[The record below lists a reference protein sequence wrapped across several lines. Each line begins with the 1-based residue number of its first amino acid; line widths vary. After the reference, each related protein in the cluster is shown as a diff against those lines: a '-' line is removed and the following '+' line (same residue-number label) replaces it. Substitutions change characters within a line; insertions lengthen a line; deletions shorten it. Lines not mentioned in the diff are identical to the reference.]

1 MSKIEREMI
10 AEARAARQRQTGE
23 SILEVGDV
31 FTLNGET
38 MIVTDVYRFKDI
50 GADVPSAPNDEQ
62 ADETPW
68 WQYAHVLGHVPPLCR
83 EDDDASRAQQTEAMI
98 LELYPSLAGH
108 WTKWQREPMRGVW
121 AARVGKMMFWFGDGY
136 A

>member
-10 AEARAARQRQTGE
+10 AEARAARQKQE
-23 SILEVGDV
+23 AA
-31 FTLNGET
+31 
-38 MIVTDVYRFKDI
+38 DI

-83 EDDDASRAQQTEAMI
+83 EDDD
-98 LELYPSLAGH
+98 
-108 WTKWQREPMRGVW
+108 
-121 AARVGKMMFWFGDGY
+121 GKG
-136 A
+136 